1 MCDVVFASKKSEPRR
16 NHNSRPWSLQQVR
29 TDRGTKQLI
38 QPRHTFGCR
47 RVHLVET
54 YRLREQAV
62 DRLQNPLAA
71 LGMRRSRGP
80 PSDVL
85 PSSPSP
91 LPSSP
96 ARLLFRA
103 SSTPAHSPRVMPSTG
118 TARRTRQIAELSAA
132 ELHAPI
138 AAVATITPP
147 PPPPASV
154 SVPATLAPSLPLG
167 GAAHAPTRPAA
178 PKGAEAVRAPEPQGR
193 PPVGARRGA
202 SLHTAAGSPAGS
214 PAASGRMVAQPQSHP
229 AAHTTPGATPTR
241 MGSSRSLLS
250 RGSKGSRG
258 SKASRVHWSPE
269 VLSSGEVE
277 AGDSATNY
285 PQQEA
290 RVSAPYAPPW
300 RGGPQAARNT
310 SVGGGS
316 EHDAVGALEHS
327 AGSFG
332 PAVGLNHHG
341 DGVPRLAES
350 DASTHARLSR
360 LLEKL
365 ESQASQLEAA
375 PVIPSPTAARRRLKS
390 ALRAHHDDP
399 LAVSGAVLVNEDGT
413 YSQASHDTTSSDDG
427 GGDDSGE
434 ASSFTES
441 DAEA

>member
-1 MCDVVFASKKSEPRR
+1 M
-16 NHNSRPWSLQQVR
+16 
-29 TDRGTKQLI
+29 
-38 QPRHTFGCR
+38 
-47 RVHLVET
+47 
-54 YRLREQAV
+54 
-62 DRLQNPLAA
+62 
-71 LGMRRSRGP
+71 
-80 PSDVL
+80 
-85 PSSPSP
+85 
-91 LPSSP
+91 
-96 ARLLFRA
+96 
-103 SSTPAHSPRVMPSTG
+103 
-118 TARRTRQIAELSAA
+118 
-132 ELHAPI
+132 
-138 AAVATITPP
+138 
-147 PPPPASV
+147 
-154 SVPATLAPSLPLG
+154 
-167 GAAHAPTRPAA
+167 
-178 PKGAEAVRAPEPQGR
+178 
-193 PPVGARRGA
+193 
-202 SLHTAAGSPAGS
+202 
-214 PAASGRMVAQPQSHP
+214 
-229 AAHTTPGATPTR
+229 
-241 MGSSRSLLS
+241 
-250 RGSKGSRG
+250 
-258 SKASRVHWSPE
+258 
-269 VLSSGEVE
+269 LSSGEVE

-341 DGVPRLAES
+341 DGAPRQAES

-413 YSQASHDTTSSDDG
+413 YSQASHDTTSSDEG